1 MTNISFQAEKEV
13 MHWNKSVFHNFYQQ
27 GHDSEAHKN
36 EKGRIVGKPYF
47 KIISF
52 SDHKIRLSVTTVIQK
67 G

>member
-1 MTNISFQAEKEV
+1 